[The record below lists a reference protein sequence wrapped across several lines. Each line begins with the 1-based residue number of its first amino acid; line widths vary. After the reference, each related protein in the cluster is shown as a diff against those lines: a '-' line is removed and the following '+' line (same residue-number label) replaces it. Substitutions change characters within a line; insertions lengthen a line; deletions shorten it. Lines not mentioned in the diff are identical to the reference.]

1 MAETIRR
8 RIATALQPESIDVID
23 EGHLHVGHAGE
34 GQGHYRVRIT
44 SAAFAG
50 LPPLKRHRRVYDAVG
65 DLMGQGI
72 HALAIEAS
80 APGEQGACDP
90 G

>member
-1 MAETIRR
+1 M
-8 RIATALQPESIDVID
+8 QPQSLEVLD

-50 LPPLKRHRRVYDAVG
+50 LLPLKRHRLVYDAVG
-65 DLMGQGI
+65 SLMGDGI
-72 HALAIEAS
+72 HALAIEAH
-80 APGEQGACDP
+80 APGEAAAHA
-90 G
+90 